1 MAFDNAEIGA
11 STIIEPGAEIG
22 FRYSDDCGPARIG
35 AHGIIRRGTLIYG
48 DVSIG
53 DYFQSSHN
61 TTIRG
66 KVRIGDYCTVT
77 NNSTLEG
84 LIRLGT
90 GVRIMSHGY
99 VPSRTWFGDRVF
111 VGPGKCSS
119 TKSCRGASIVHR
131 RLAARR
137 SRTMC

>member
-53 DYFQSSHN
+53 DY
-61 TTIRG
+61 
-66 KVRIGDYCTVT
+66 CTVT

-111 VGPGKCSS
+111 VGPGTCSS

-131 RLAARR
+131 RHAARR

>member
-48 DVSIG
+48 DVSIA
-53 DYFQSSHN
+53 DHFQSGHN

-84 LIRLGT
+84 LIRQRWLDK
-90 GVRIMSHGY
+90 SAQ
-99 VPSRTWFGDRVF
+99 RVKWSF
-111 VGPGKCSS
+111 CLK
-119 TKSCRGASIVHR
+119 
-131 RLAARR
+131 AAKMAAEQEIR
-137 SRTMC
+137 